1 LSIYIYEMVDVSVCN
16 NFSFYPRC
24 MKGKT
29 MDNLITTLDIV
40 SFIASIVSLILALV
54 AIYLAFHQKKEA
66 DKINASTT
74 NLLVEIRTDA
84 KVISQIAMPELK
96 AYGESMRTIALHNIV
111 KPISDV
117 TDVNNGII
125 KTDGTLKEEVAYELA
140 IDLTGLKNS
149 QFISIRCNK
158 NYKFTFLLEVISHNF
173 LKDNIPHDSYGE
185 RWILAERETSKEI
198 KLEGKSDPRTL
209 SDVGISSANV
219 YKVVLL
225 S

>member
-1 LSIYIYEMVDVSVCN
+1 
-16 NFSFYPRC
+16 

-29 MDNLITTLDIV
+29 LDNLITTLDIV
-40 SFIASIVSLILALV
+40 SFITSIASLILALV

-96 AYGESMRTIALHNIV
+96 AYGESMRAIALHNIV

-117 TDVNNGII
+117 TDVNNGIF
-125 KTDGTLKEEVAYELA
+125 KTDGTLKEEAAYELA

-149 QFISIRCNK
+149 QFIGIQCNK
-158 NYKFTFLLEVISHNF
+158 NYKFTFLLDVISHSF
-173 LKDNIPHDSYGE
+173 LKDSVPPDSYGE
-185 RWILAERETSKEI
+185 RWILTERDTSKQI
-198 KLEGKSDPRTL
+198 KLESKSDPRTL

-225 S
+225 SK